1 MEWFVGGLVVVVLGL
16 AAVAGSGRFGSMPPP
31 VHDSPVI
38 ELPDGDLTG
47 TDLRGVQFAV
57 VPRGY
62 SMAQVDDLLDRLA
75 VQLGD
80 QGAAAGG
87 APEADPVPAEQD
99 GAAERDDAAET
110 GRDGA
115 APEPAEV
122 DAPVADAAPQGGW
135 RGFSTLR
142 AAAKSVASPSESAGS
157 AIMEPDVSQQPREE
171 GEHGSNEAPHG

>member
-16 AAVAGSGRFGSMPPP
+16 AAVAGSGLFGSMPPP

-62 SMAQVDDLLDRLA
+62 SITQVDDLLARLSR
-75 VQLGD
+75 QLDGPP
-80 QGAAAGG
+80 
-87 APEADPVPAEQD
+87 PEAVGE
-99 GAAERDDAAET
+99 
-110 GRDGA
+110 
-115 APEPAEV
+115 APH
-122 DAPVADAAPQGGW
+122 APLG
-135 RGFSTLR
+135 T
-142 AAAKSVASPSESAGS
+142 S
-157 AIMEPDVSQQPREE
+157 AIMEPSEFSQSGRE